1 MRPRH
6 LEDLLDGVARGTVDT
21 VEPVYL
27 IHGDL
32 VLAEPAGKRLAGAL
46 AEAAGCR
53 VESYRRPPQLT
64 EVLDDLR
71 TFSLF
76 EPAKVLL
83 AVDTAVLADRR
94 AAADLIDTAAEVVPV
109 ADRGQEEPSARERE
123 AASRLLQ
130 TLRLFDLDPER
141 GEPEALLGQLPAWV
155 LQGGEAFRRGRH
167 GRGRGKRQVEDLRE
181 ALTGLLELARTAGLT
196 GRGGSDLS
204 ELAAALADGLPERHS
219 LVLVE
224 RTAAGD
230 HPLVENLD
238 RRGAVLAVGSVGEEK
253 GSWQGL
259 DRLAEEM
266 ERQTGISITRDAMA
280 ELARRTLRQEKDGR
294 GGKGRST
301 DADADSTARLAGEYR
316 KLAQLAQG
324 AGRRRIDR
332 SMVGEAVEDRGQ
344 EDVFKLLD
352 AVGAGRGGEALA
364 RLDRLLISAEDPLAA
379 RLTFFSLFSGFCRQ
393 LAATAGLIR
402 LLRVPAGERYP
413 RFKSRW
419 APKLKGEIDGRKSPL
434 ASVHDYALYKVY
446 LAASKIDPAR
456 AAELP
461 AWVLESELQ
470 IKGDSGEPDAALA
483 HLVTRVAGLA
493 RNR

>member
-1 MRPRH
+1 MRPRR
-6 LEDLLDGVARGTVDT
+6 LEDLLDGAAGGA

-32 VLAEPAGKRLAGAL
+32 VLAEPAGKRLADAL
-46 AEAAGCR
+46 AEAVGCQ
-53 VESYRRPPQLT
+53 VEIFRRPPHLT

-76 EPAKVLL
+76 DPAKVVL

-94 AAADLIDTAAEVVPV
+94 AAADLIDTAADVVPV
-109 ADRGQEEPSARERE
+109 DLAQQEPSARERE

-130 TLRLFDLDPER
+130 TLRLFELDSEQGDPA
-141 GEPEALLGQLPAWV
+141 ALLGQLPEWV
-155 LQGGEAFRRGRH
+155 LQGGEAFRRARN

-204 ELAAALADGLPERHS
+204 ELAVALSGGLPERHS

-224 RTAAGD
+224 RSVATD
-230 HPLVENLD
+230 HPLVESLG
-238 RRGAVLAVGSVGEEK
+238 RRGAVLSVGSVGEER

-266 ERQTGISITRDAMA
+266 EVQTGISITREAMT

-294 GGKGRST
+294 GGKGRSSE
-301 DADADSTARLAGEYR
+301 ADADSTARLAGEYR

-324 AGRRRIDR
+324 SGRQRIDR
-332 SMVGEAVEDRGQ
+332 SMVGDAVEDRGQ

-352 AVGAGRGGEALA
+352 AVGAGRGDEALS
-364 RLDRLLISAEDPLAA
+364 RLERLLVSADDPLAA
-379 RLTFFSLFSGFCRQ
+379 RLTFFALFSGFCRQ
-393 LAATAGLIR
+393 LAATASLIR
-402 LLRVPAGERYP
+402 VLRVPPGESYP

-434 ASVHDYALYKVY
+434 ASVHDYALHRVY
-446 LAASKIDPAR
+446 QAATKIDPAR

-461 AWVLESELQ
+461 AWVLETEIR